1 MEERE
6 RLRVMIEHWI
16 RHNESHFEE
25 YRRWAEVARA
35 LGLGDVESR
44 ILEAVDR
51 IKEANGF
58 FEEALKQLT

>member
-1 MEERE
+1 MEDRE

-35 LGLGDVESR
+35 LGLEGVDR
-44 ILEAVDR
+44 KIQEAVDR
-51 IKEANGF
+51 IREANRF
-58 FEEALKQLT
+58 FEEALRQIV